1 MRIDWRKL
9 VSPRNLAITLIGAGV
24 LFLAVFF
31 AKDIANTF
39 RAFFGK
45 AAESRKIEILSGEW
59 ADKGIFQGTK
69 MNESGYLVIDFD
81 SSPIIPE

>member
-45 AAESRKIEILSGEW
+45 AAEGKQVGILAGEW
-59 ADKGIFQGTK
+59 VDKGSFQGTK
-69 MNESGYLVIDFD
+69 MDENRYLVIDFN
-81 SSPIIPE
+81 SPITPE